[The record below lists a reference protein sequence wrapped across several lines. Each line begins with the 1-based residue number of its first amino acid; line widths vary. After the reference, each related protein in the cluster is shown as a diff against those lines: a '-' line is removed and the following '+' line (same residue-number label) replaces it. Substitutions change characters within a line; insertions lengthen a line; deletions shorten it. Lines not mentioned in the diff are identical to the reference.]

1 MFDYKYGFHIDGSHI
16 LMLDQICGIEY
27 QKLEI
32 IETTCILT
40 DVAAFSFAFIR
51 LRKCLS
57 YTYAVALLTYRKGLS

>member
-1 MFDYKYGFHIDGSHI
+1 
-16 LMLDQICGIEY
+16 MLDQICGIEY